1 MILRPLMLSLV
12 LAPSL
17 ALAQATPPPVT
28 IGNEVNVQKPGVP
41 EPKMPPMP
49 DGRALRIGVV
59 PSLGQGADRES
70 ERLAKYFTTA
80 LGLKVQPEIF
90 ANHDAEAN
98 AIVAGRI
105 DFAWMPPLQ
114 AFNAQIGGAQ
124 LITKLVRGGAT
135 TYRSVFF
142 VRNDSPLKTLD
153 AVRGA
158 KVGWVEANSATGHI
172 FPLGM
177 LAKAKLLPSALF
189 SKESYLGNHDAVCK
203 AVWKK
208 QVDLGATL
216 ADEPGP
222 SGKLEITGCKN
233 SLKGEAAKLRVLA
246 VSEAVPN
253 DVIAVR
259 KGLDP
264 KVVTRL
270 REVVLAMPQ
279 STEGKAILKDS
290 LKADGVA
297 PLAEN
302 DFDPVARAL
311 EAAAEVE
318 GK

>member
-1 MILRPLMLSLV
+1 MFVRPLVLSLV

-17 ALAQATPPPVT
+17 ALAQAQAPVT
-28 IGNEVNVQKPGVP
+28 IGNEVNVKKPGQAD
-41 EPKMPPMP
+41 PKLPPMP
-49 DGRALRIGVV
+49 EGRALRIGVV

-70 ERLAKYFTTA
+70 ERLGKYLSSA
-80 LGLKVQPEIF
+80 LGQKVLPEIF

-114 AFNAQIGGAQ
+114 AFNAQIGGAT

-142 VRNDSPLKTLD
+142 VRGDSKLQKLEEVK
-153 AVRGA
+153 AA
-158 KVGWVEANSATGHI
+158 KVGWVEANSATGHV

-177 LAKAKLLPSALF
+177 LARAKLLPSALF
-189 SKESYLGNHDAVCK
+189 SKEEYLGNHDAVCK
-203 AVWKK
+203 AVWGK

-246 VSEAVPN
+246 VSEPVPN

-264 KVVTRL
+264 KVVAKL
-270 REVVLAMPQ
+270 REVVLAMPA
-279 STEGKAILKDS
+279 SPEGKAILKDS

-297 PLAEN
+297 PLGAN